1 MSDELA
7 WTSRQ
12 QSGGN
17 SPVELLCLGCDLKID
32 ILLLCSQC
40 QLAVPESSVRC
51 QCSSLTEV
59 IDVEDAA
66 DSATRPAVLDLA
78 LCRRC
83 RGVVDGRVDLAEGV
97 GLDVCRHG
105 WKWVG
110 ELSGLVWWFGE

>member
-7 WTSRQ
+7 WRSQ
-12 QSGGN
+12 HHSHVHL
-17 SPVELLCLGCDLKID
+17 PVELLCLRRDLKID
-32 ILLLCSQC
+32 VLLLCSHC
-40 QLAVPESSVRC
+40 QLAVPVNPLLPM
-51 QCSSLTEV
+51 QCLSSLTEV

-66 DSATRPAVLDLA
+66 DGTTRPAVLDLA

-105 WKWVG
+105 WSGVS
-110 ELSGLVWWFGE
+110 ELGVVD